1 MTHFLI
7 LSCVS
12 AGRRDFGQV
21 NHPIPAH
28 SAARGMRVPAS
39 QVHLQRSWALSGE
52 RPLCD
57 SWKFT
62 IAAMMVTETASAMA
76 AIRLTWFTA
85 AFGPSLCKLLPGV
98 PIGTPS
104 CRVRIADRSGGG
116 GKASMPSFR
125 RRRLGAV
132 PIAVEV
138 AKQSPAAGDNQRATR
153 ASERPNNPLAAS
165 SRLNV
170 HRGDST
176 PRYSQ
181 QPDAQ
186 GGNADPLAHA
196 VILAGSVEQRPNERN
211 PGHSAFSVNP
221 GNQ

>member
-1 MTHFLI
+1 LE
-7 LSCVS
+7 VYD
-12 AGRRDFGQV
+12 RRDDGHR
-21 NHPIPAH
+21 N
-28 SAARGMRVPAS
+28 R
-39 QVHLQRSWALSGE
+39 E
-52 RPLCD
+52 CD
-57 SWKFT
+57 GSDPPDVVYGCFR
-62 IAAMMVTETASAMA
+62 AVT
-76 AIRLTWFTA
+76 LH
-85 AFGPSLCKLLPGV
+85 
-98 PIGTPS
+98 

-153 ASERPNNPLAAS
+153 ASERPNNPRAAS